1 MITVGSRVKIK
12 TRDEQGTVL
21 ELRDNFAKVLTQ
33 SSDYWVPL
41 EDLEEDLTLIDRLI
55 RGDLD
60 DGIDFILSI
69 DAYRLLTEF
78 KFNPYVLA
86 SSTKITI
93 FPHQIDEVAKIL
105 DNPRMLLADEVGL
118 GKTITA
124 GLVACELKHRGLAN
138 RLLFAV
144 PKSLLYKWRDE
155 LQQRFDLNVEILNSE
170 YVKIH
175 GDPLAKRDFCY
186 VSSMDYLKQDHVLKM
201 FDRVE
206 MDITVVDEAH
216 KMSLGTER
224 LKLGEKL
231 CEKSSHMLLLTATP
245 HNGDDEDYLARM
257 RLLDPYVTDV
267 NTANYLLIR
276 NLKEDVIDLDGKE
289 VFPPRNSKTVEV
301 QLSDEEK
308 RIHRMVDDYVF
319 FMLEKARDKQEY
331 NAAKFLGTIFRKRAS
346 SSFRALK
353 LTLERRITRLGSSVD
368 ALSTI
373 RRAKEAEEEF
383 DEEDYENSEY
393 ELVGYALSKN
403 EEEEIVRRILTE
415 LDKLEG
421 KDSKLQRLLDFIK
434 TLKEG
439 DKDAKIVVFSEY
451 RDTVDYLFEE
461 LSKRYR
467 VEQITGLMGIEERY
481 QALMRFRDPTGAEIM
496 VCTDAAGEGIDMQFC
511 NIMMNYDLPWN
522 PNRLEQRMGRIHRI
536 GQRKTVYY
544 YNFLLYGTI
553 DGYIFSTLLERIE
566 AIKQAIGDK
575 VYDTLGR
582 LITEDAVTELYE
594 ELLRAPRE
602 EWEARIKRLDGI
614 LEERR
619 RILERINMLL
629 VGHRLD
635 RTKLEETR
643 RIKLE
648 AVDRGEVKRFV
659 EVYLNR
665 NGGRIETVD
674 TSLEMYR
681 IFLPRRVAQQ
691 VGRSIDVGSFLSSVA
706 QERACPYLAL
716 GNKYVMAMVQDAIK
730 PVVSSFKHSY
740 LNGLLFIYRVIIK
753 DGKQQDRDGK
763 IVAVLFS
770 NGSIR
775 EADPRVVWDLDPAY
789 DSITVL
795 EPNQVEQRKS
805 TSEEY
810 LKYVIE
816 NIKAKCDSRLKQ
828 IKDKTTNIVLEY
840 AARKSDEIR
849 KRIAEYRSKL
859 REAPYYAG
867 LIKRA
872 ENELTRLKEG
882 MEKRLKDLNEI
893 YKTYALYELIG
904 IAVITSGGD
913 VEAKK
918 IVERAG
924 IEAVIS
930 YEKDRAKTDEDKRKI
945 RDVSDSYKGYDVE
958 SFDRVIEVKSFKET
972 GPIELTS
979 HEWETAK
986 RMGDLYWLYVVENA
1000 IDNPTIHQ
1008 IKNPGEAFKE
1018 KVKKIPIVDYRYI
1031 IEGWK

>member
-21 ELRDNFAKVLTQ
+21 ELRDNFARVLTQ

-41 EDLEEDLTLIDRLI
+41 EELEEDLTLIDRLI

-124 GLVACELKHRGLAN
+124 GLVACELMHRGLAN
-138 RLLFAV
+138 RLLFVV

-175 GDPLAKRDFCY
+175 GDPFSAREFSY
-186 VSSMDYLKQDHVLKM
+186 VSSIDYLKQDHVIKM
-201 FDRVE
+201 FDKVE
-206 MDITVVDEAH
+206 VDITVVDEAH

-245 HNGDDEDYLARM
+245 HNGNDEDYLARM
-257 RLLDPYVTDV
+257 KLLDPYVTDV
-267 NTANYLLIR
+267 KTANYLLIR
-276 NLKEDVIDLDGKE
+276 NLKEDVVDLDGRE
-289 VFPPRNSKTVEV
+289 VFPPRYSKTVEV
-301 QLSDEEK
+301 QLSEEEK
-308 RIHRMVDDYVF
+308 GIHRMVDEYVF
-319 FMLEKARDKQEY
+319 YMLDKARDKREY
-331 NAAKFLGTIFRKRAS
+331 HAARFLGTILRKRAS
-346 SSFRALK
+346 SSLRALTF
-353 LTLERRITRLGSSVD
+353 TLERRLARLGASIEPTS
-368 ALSTI
+368 AISRLM
-373 RRAKEAEEEF
+373 EAEEEF
-383 DEEDYENSEY
+383 DEKDYEDAEQ
-393 ELVGYALSKN
+393 ELLGYSLSRT
-403 EEEEIVRRILTE
+403 EEEDIVRRLLGE
-415 LDKLEG
+415 LKKLENR
-421 KDSKLQRLLDFIK
+421 DSKLQRLLEFIR

-451 RDTVDYLFEE
+451 RDTVDYLFEA
-461 LSKRYR
+461 LSKKYR
-467 VEQITGLMGIEERY
+467 VERITGLMEIEERY
-481 QALMRFRDPTGAEIM
+481 QALMRFRDPTGAEVM

-511 NIMMNYDLPWN
+511 NIMINYDLPWN

-544 YNFLLYGTI
+544 YNFLLKDTI

-566 AIKQAIGDK
+566 TIKQAIGDK

-582 LITEDAVTELYE
+582 LITEDALAELYE
-594 ELLRAPRE
+594 ELLKAPRD
-602 EWEARIKRLDGI
+602 EWEARVKRLDGI

-619 RILERINMLL
+619 KILDRINMLL

-643 RIKLE
+643 RIRLE
-648 AVDRGEVKRFV
+648 AVDRGEVRRFV

-665 NGGRIETVD
+665 SGGKIEPID
-674 TSLEMYR
+674 SSLEMYR
-681 IFLPRRVAQQ
+681 IFLPRRVALQ
-691 VGRSIDVGSFLSSVA
+691 VGRSVDIGSFLSSVA
-706 QERACPYLAL
+706 QEKACPYLAL
-716 GNKYVMAMVQDAIK
+716 GNRYVMSMIQDAMR
-730 PVVSSFKHSY
+730 PVASYFKHSF
-740 LNGLLFIYRVIIK
+740 LKGLLLIYRIIVK
-753 DGKQQDRDGK
+753 DGRQQDRDGK
-763 IVAVLFS
+763 IVALLCSDGGV
-770 NGSIR
+770 R
-775 EADPRVVWDLDPAY
+775 EVDPRLVWDLDPVY
-789 DSITVL
+789 DNLTVL
-795 EPNQVEQRKS
+795 EPYHLEEKRS
-805 TSEEY
+805 ATEEY
-810 LKYVIE
+810 LKNVID
-816 NIKAKCDSRLKQ
+816 NIKAACENRLKQ
-828 IKDKTTNIVLEY
+828 IKEKTVNIVLEY
-840 AARKSDEIR
+840 AARKSEEIQR
-849 KRIAEYRSKL
+849 RIAEYRNRL
-859 REAPYYAG
+859 GEAPYYSG
-867 LIKRA
+867 LIRRA
-872 ENELTRLKEG
+872 EHELTRIKEDV
-882 MEKRLKDLNEI
+882 EKRLKELNEI
-893 YKTYALYELIG
+893 YKTYSFYELIG
-904 IAVITSGGD
+904 IAVITSGD
-913 VEAKK
+913 EAEAKR

-924 IEAVIS
+924 IEAVIK
-930 YEKDRAKTDEDKRKI
+930 YEKDRARTEEEKRKI
-945 RDVSDSYKGYDVE
+945 RDVSDSYKGYDIE

-986 RMGDLYWLYVVENA
+986 RMGHLYWLYIVENA
-1000 IDNPTIHQ
+1000 LNKPKIYPVPDPAQT
-1008 IKNPGEAFKE
+1008 FKE
-1018 KVKKIPIVDYRYI
+1018 KVKKIPVVDYRYI
-1031 IEGWK
+1031 IEEWR